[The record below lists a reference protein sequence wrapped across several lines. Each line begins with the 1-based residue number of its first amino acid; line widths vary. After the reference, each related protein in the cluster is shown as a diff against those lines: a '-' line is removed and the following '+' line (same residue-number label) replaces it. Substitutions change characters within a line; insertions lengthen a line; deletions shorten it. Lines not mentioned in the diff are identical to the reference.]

1 MTGER
6 GIALLN
12 ALVMVAA
19 IAAVAAGLMIEAG
32 RSHDRMALV
41 AGSQQA
47 ALHLD
52 AGLLLVGPV
61 LLADWQRAPELDH
74 LGEPWAR
81 APLEAD
87 IDRGRLEARLA
98 DLQGRFN
105 VNSLANAADTG
116 AARAF
121 ERLLRRLGLPVA
133 LGAEIAGFVQPRGPV
148 RPADYADRPVP
159 VRPPGGAVDRVEALR
174 LVRGMTEAHYARLA
188 PFVAA
193 LPPRTP
199 LNVNTAPAEVL
210 GAVLPAASPADIARL
225 VAERATAPFASAAEF
240 ETRAARLIHP
250 RVIARAQGPA
260 GGLDVGSRW
269 FEARLVL
276 HLDGRAHRRILTLE
290 RSPEDGA
297 ALIAHRRMVL
307 P

>member
-1 MTGER
+1 MTRDR

-19 IAAVAAGLMIEAG
+19 IAALAAGLMIEAG
-32 RSHDRMALV
+32 HSRDRMAHV

-52 AGLLLVGPV
+52 AGLLLVDPV
-61 LLADWQRAPELDH
+61 LRADWLRAPDIDH
-74 LGEPWAR
+74 PGEPWAR
-81 APLEAD
+81 APLDAD
-87 IDRGRLEARLA
+87 IDRGRLVARLA

-105 VNSLANAADTG
+105 VNSLANASDTG

-121 ERLLRRLGLPVA
+121 ERLLRRLGLPVS

-148 RPADYADRPVP
+148 RPADYVTRALP
-159 VRPPGGAVDRVEALR
+159 VRVAGGAVDRVEALR
-174 LVRGMTEAHYARLA
+174 LVRGMTEDHYARLV

-199 LNVNTAPAEVL
+199 LNVNTASAEVL

-225 VAERATAPFASAAEF
+225 VAERGVAPFASTADF
-240 ETRAARLIHP
+240 EDRAVRMIHP

-260 GGLDVGSRW
+260 GGFDVGSRW

-276 HLDGRAHRRILTLE
+276 HLDGRAYRRILTLE

-297 ALIAHRRMVL
+297 ALIAHHRMVQ

>member
-1 MTGER
+1 MTRDR

-12 ALVMVAA
+12 ALIMVAA
-19 IAAVAAGLMIEAG
+19 IAALAAGLMIEAG
-32 RSHDRMALV
+32 HSRDRMAHL

-52 AGLLLVGPV
+52 AGLLLVDPV
-61 LLADWQRAPELDH
+61 LRADWLRAPDIDH
-74 LGEPWAR
+74 LTEPWAR
-81 APLEAD
+81 APLDAD
-87 IDRGRLEARLA
+87 IDRGRLVARLS

-105 VNSLANAADTG
+105 VNSLANASDTG

-121 ERLLRRLGLPVA
+121 ERLLRRLGLPVS

-148 RPADYADRPVP
+148 RPADYADRPIPLRVS
-159 VRPPGGAVDRVEALR
+159 GGAVERVEALR
-174 LVRGMTEAHYARLA
+174 LVRGMTEEHYARLV

-193 LPPRTP
+193 MPPRTP
-199 LNVNTAPAEVL
+199 LNVNTASAEVL
-210 GAVLPAASPADIARL
+210 GAVLPAAGPADIERL
-225 VAERATAPFASAAEF
+225 LAGRAVTPFADMADFEERA
-240 ETRAARLIHP
+240 RRLIHP
-250 RVIARAQGPA
+250 RVLARAQAPD
-260 GGLDVGSRW
+260 GGFGVSTRW

-276 HLDGRAHRRILTLE
+276 YLDGRAYRRILTIE